1 MLCPEV
7 YPCRNALTGASPHAC
22 AGVQHKLVDFDEH
35 LDDASKD
42 WFNTSLLS

>member
-1 MLCPEV
+1 MSRRAHWCQP
-7 YPCRNALTGASPHAC
+7 RAR
-22 AGVQHKLVDFDEH
+22 AGVQHNVVDFDEH